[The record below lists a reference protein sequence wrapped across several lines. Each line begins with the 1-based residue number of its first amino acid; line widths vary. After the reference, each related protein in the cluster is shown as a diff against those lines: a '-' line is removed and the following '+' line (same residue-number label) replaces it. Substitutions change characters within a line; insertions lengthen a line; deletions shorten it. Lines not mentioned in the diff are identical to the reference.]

1 MEGRRLPRVRG
12 SARWTIDV
20 VIVDDQPAV
29 RDGLPGLLEDDQI
42 VVRAA
47 MAADPEA
54 VEVVRLHRPAVALIG
69 LGPRDRRGFD
79 LVRRLGDAPD
89 GTSVLLHV
97 RDTTTP
103 GQIERARRHGA
114 AGAVSTRCPVVEL
127 QQAIRAVAGGE
138 KWYESG
144 QPSEGRSA
152 ELTERELDVL
162 AELAGGHSVDQIADR
177 LHLSPH
183 TVRTHLRN
191 GMRKLG
197 AQTRAQAVAITI
209 SEGAIEATA
218 SSATPAPPARS

>member
-1 MEGRRLPRVRG
+1 MGTNRLSRVSGDTRG
-12 SARWTIDV
+12 TIDV

-29 RDGLPGLLEDDQI
+29 RDGLPSLLEDDSI

-54 VEVVRLHRPAVALIG
+54 VEVVRLHRPAVVLVG
-69 LGPRDRRGFD
+69 LGPRDRRGFEVVEG
-79 LVRRLGDAPD
+79 LAGVRNGS
-89 GTSVLLHV
+89 SVLLHV

-114 AGAVSTRCPVVEL
+114 AGAVSTRRSVEDL
-127 QQAIRAVAGGE
+127 REAIRAVAAGGE
-138 KWYESG
+138 WFDTA
-144 QPSEGRSA
+144 EGAVRTRDLSA
-152 ELTERELDVL
+152 RERDIL
-162 AELAGGHSVDQIADR
+162 AELAAGHSVDGIAER

-197 AQTRAQAVAITI
+197 AQTRAQAVAIAV
-209 SEGAIEATA
+209 SEGAIETA
-218 SSATPAPPARS
+218 SRAASPQRAST

>member
-1 MEGRRLPRVRG
+1 MDATRLPRVRG
-12 SARWTIDV
+12 DTRGTIDV

-29 RDGLPGLLEDDQI
+29 RDGLPGLLEDGQI

-69 LGPRDRRGFD
+69 LGPRDRRGYE
-79 LVRRLGDAPD
+79 LVRRLSGRTN
-89 GTSVLLHV
+89 GTAVLLHV

-103 GQIERARRHGA
+103 AQIDRARRHGA
-114 AGAVSTRCPVVEL
+114 AGAVSTRCPVEEL
-127 QQAIRAVAGGE
+127 REAIRAVAGGD
-138 KWYESG
+138 KWYEAG
-144 QPSEGRSA
+144 EPAEGRSA
-152 ELTERELDVL
+152 DLTERELDVL
-162 AELAGGHSVDQIADR
+162 TELAGGNSVDQIAER

-197 AQTRAQAVAITI
+197 AQTRAQAVAIAI
-209 SEGAIEATA
+209 SEGAIETGASAATL
-218 SSATPAPPARS
+218 PRAPS

>member
-1 MEGRRLPRVRG
+1 MDAFRLPPVRG
-12 SARWTIDV
+12 DTRGTIDV

-29 RDGLPGLLEDDQI
+29 RDGLPPLLEDGQI

-47 MAADPEA
+47 MGADPEA

-69 LGPRDRRGFD
+69 LGPRDRRGFE
-79 LVRRLGDAPD
+79 LVRRLGAAPN
-89 GTSVLLHV
+89 GTSILLHV

-114 AGAVSTRCPVVEL
+114 AGAVSTRCSVDDLRE
-127 QQAIRAVAGGE
+127 AIRAVAAGG
-138 KWYESG
+138 KWYEAG
-144 QPSEGRSA
+144 EPSEGRSSD
-152 ELTERELDVL
+152 LTERELDVL
-162 AELAGGHSVDQIADR
+162 GELAGGYSVEQIGER

-197 AQTRAQAVAITI
+197 AQTRAQAVAIAI
-209 SEGAIEATA
+209 SEGAIEAGA
-218 SSATPAPPARS
+218 SSTPAPRARS

>member
-1 MEGRRLPRVRG
+1 MDAFRLPRVQGHSRG
-12 SARWTIDV
+12 PIDV

-29 RDGLPGLLEDDQI
+29 RDGLPGLLEDGQI

-69 LGPRDRRGFD
+69 LGPRDRRGYE
-79 LVRRLGDAPD
+79 LVRRLGESRN
-89 GTSVLLHV
+89 GTAILLHV

-103 GQIERARRHGA
+103 GQIDRARRHGA
-114 AGAVSTRCPVVEL
+114 AGAVSTRCPVAEL
-127 QQAIRAVAGGE
+127 REAIRAVAAGG
-138 KWYESG
+138 KWYEAGETSR
-144 QPSEGRSA
+144 GRSVD
-152 ELTERELDVL
+152 LTERELDVL
-162 AELAGGHSVDQIADR
+162 TELAGGHSVDQIAER

-197 AQTRAQAVAITI
+197 AQTRAQAVAIAI
-209 SEGAIEATA
+209 SEGAIEASA
-218 SSATPAPPARS
+218 SATPASRARS

>member
-1 MEGRRLPRVRG
+1 MGTSRLPPVRG
-12 SARWTIDV
+12 DTRGTIDV

-29 RDGLPGLLEDDQI
+29 RDGLAALLEDGQI

-54 VEVVRLHRPAVALIG
+54 AEVVRLHRPAVALVG

-79 LVRRLGDAPD
+79 LVERLGGN
-89 GTSVLLHV
+89 GTAVLLHV

-103 GQIERARRHGA
+103 GQIERARRRGA
-114 AGAVSTRCPVVEL
+114 AGAVSTRRSVEEL
-127 QQAIRAVAGGE
+127 REAIRAVAAGRG
-138 KWYESG
+138 WYEADA
-144 QPSEGRSA
+144 EGRGRSGDLS
-152 ELTERELDVL
+152 ERERGILTEL
-162 AELAGGHSVDQIADR
+162 AAGHSVEGIAER

-197 AQTRAQAVAITI
+197 AQTRAQAVAIAI
-209 SEGAIEATA
+209 SEGAIEAGA
-218 SSATPAPPARS
+218 GSPAVPRAPS